1 MNDKQRKTLDAISS
15 ISEKYIDEATVER
28 IKYIND
34 MEKRGFFG
42 RHKRIISLAA
52 SVFILISSLITVLL
66 ILFTNHVPVYEGMTV
81 SSEAPVINA
90 KRSSVSSFYS
100 LSPAKA
106 TALAAEFEEK
116 TALDSLL
123 TERYGVA
130 EGKYE
135 YYAKKNEDVYITVH
149 IDNPSGYEILSF
161 TLNGVKYSSYMFED
175 GSDLENLIL
184 KVNVGDA
191 EGFASY
197 TIDAIKYVDGE
208 EVKDVKMEGE
218 KTVNIGI
225 AKSVGVTSDASVTSI
240 KADGIEL
247 EVDVY
252 DDAGMLS
259 ISSGRIYA
267 IIYDGS
273 KISAEKEISVGE
285 NIAVSFDGLS
295 TNAAYKYA
303 IIAVYDA
310 FDGDGIRAHVLSSS
324 TVSLDSG
331 IYAKD
336 VRMTQDRLTF
346 TLWSPN
352 SFSTVTEVSLLNS
365 QGNTVKTAAASD
377 GEVVFSGLTAG
388 EYSVVISYSYDVSDR
403 SVNDSSTAISG
414 ITCLV
419 GAKPILAGEVYRSY
433 SETPIWQPSLS
444 AWGEHYGVDIKL
456 KPTDSDASVHAVARG
471 VVSKVAEE
479 QPYFGKYVI
488 ITDSFGY
495 SYYYCS
501 LAEIYVKEG
510 DTVTLGDVIGT
521 AGDTMAT
528 ECVDDVHLH
537 LALKG
542 PDGEY
547 VNPGLN

>member
-15 ISEKYIDEATVER
+15 ISEKYIDEATIER
-28 IKYIND
+28 IRYIND
-34 MEKRGFFG
+34 MENRGFFG

-52 SVFILISSLITVLL
+52 SIFILVSSLITVLL
-66 ILFTNHVPVYEGMTV
+66 ILFTNRVPVYEGMTV
-81 SSEAPVINA
+81 SSEAPIINGA
-90 KRSSVSSFYS
+90 RSGASTLSYS
-100 LSPAKA
+100 APLRA

-116 TALDSLL
+116 TSLDSLL

-130 EGKYE
+130 DGKYD
-135 YYAKKNEDVYITVH
+135 YYANKNEDVYITVH
-149 IDNPSGYEILSF
+149 INNPSGYEILSF

-191 EGFASY
+191 EDFASY

-208 EVKDVKMEGE
+208 EVKDV
-218 KTVNIGI
+218 
-225 AKSVGVTSDASVTSI
+225 
-240 KADGIEL
+240 
-247 EVDVY
+247 
-252 DDAGMLS
+252 
-259 ISSGRIYA
+259 RI
-267 IIYDGS
+267 
-273 KISAEKEISVGE
+273 
-285 NIAVSFDGLS
+285 
-295 TNAAYKYA
+295 T
-303 IIAVYDA
+303 
-310 FDGDGIRAHVLSSS
+310 
-324 TVSLDSG
+324 
-331 IYAKD
+331 KD
-336 VRMTQDRLTF
+336 KLTF

-352 SFSTVTEVSLLNS
+352 SFSAVTKISLLNS
-365 QGNTVKTAAASD
+365 QGNTVKTAEASAD
-377 GEVVFSGLTAG
+377 EVVFSGLTAG
-388 EYSVVISYSYDVSDR
+388 EYSVIISYSYDVSGR

-419 GAKPILAGEVYRSY
+419 GAKPILAGEVYRRY

-444 AWGEHYGVDIKL
+444 TWREHYGVDIK
-456 KPTDSDASVHAVARG
+456 PTGSDASVHAVARG

-528 ECVDDVHLH
+528 EVVDGVHLH

-547 VNPGLN
+547 VNPSI